1 MKLRFTVPF
10 DSDPIK
16 IKKIFK
22 TIGQDLLAA
31 PEFEGDFLQPF
42 KSQGVLEM
50 DEVGMVI
57 RGKFMCKP
65 GKQFMIRKEIFNRVN
80 KDFAANGIEF
90 ARREV
95 RVALPSMA
103 NAHDLTPEDTAAISA
118 AATQAAQNMQPGDT
132 GKQEDR

>member
-1 MKLRFTVPF
+1 V
-10 DSDPIK
+10 K

-22 TIGQDLLAA
+22 KIGQELIEAE
-31 PEFEGDFLQPF
+31 EFDGDFLQPF
-42 KSQGVLEM
+42 KSQGVLEI

-80 KDFAANGIEF
+80 KEFAANGIEF

-95 RVALPSMA
+95 RVALPSME
-103 NAHDLTPEDTAAISA
+103 NAHDLTAEDKAAIQA
-118 AATQAAQNMQPGDT
+118 AASQAAQEQTTDAAPKGE
-132 GKQEDR
+132 GR